1 MGSLLSYKVLDVEVE
16 IEDEQIPRYIVK
28 EPNLTPTEARILDEL
43 MRKFYV
49 DSKVTNIQDILSILS
64 DYDNLSQ
71 ESYDKILYYIKK
83 KFLYG
88 PLTVPI
94 LDPDVEEIECRGF
107 GQPLTVVHRKIN
119 KFPRIYTNITFKSEE
134 DVINVIELLANKS
147 DKSVNLARP
156 FLEFAL
162 PEGHR
167 VASTIS
173 KEISL
178 PGSTFDI
185 RKFPFSPISSISLIK
200 NNVFSKLFLS
210 YIWFLLEFKPFIMI
224 IGPTGTGKTT
234 FLNSLLGMVNPLSK
248 VITIEDTPEIN
259 LAKDNWVRLF
269 SRTSINSSFDV
280 SLFELSKLALRYRP
294 DYLVIGEVRGR
305 EIEALVH
312 ASASGHGSLA
322 TFHAGTPNEAVT
334 RISSLLTPE
343 MAKLF
348 LQNLWGLAVLGV
360 RKGKDNINNRVLV
373 SFYEA
378 FTEKRKV
385 KFKKVFTWKA
395 DKGLIPS
402 SIEDLISSSYRLSF
416 IRRTFGY
423 SNQDVRGE
431 LEKRLKF
438 LEELENSNIS
448 SSSEVSASVR
458 KFYLGDWN
466 A

>member
-1 MGSLLSYKVLDVEVE
+1 MV
-16 IEDEQIPRYIVK
+16 
-28 EPNLTPTEARILDEL
+28 
-43 MRKFYV
+43 
-49 DSKVTNIQDILSILS
+49 
-64 DYDNLSQ
+64 
-71 ESYDKILYYIKK
+71 
-83 KFLYG
+83 
-88 PLTVPI
+88 
-94 LDPDVEEIECRGF
+94 
-107 GQPLTVVHRKIN
+107 
-119 KFPRIYTNITFKSEE
+119 
-134 DVINVIELLANKS
+134 
-147 DKSVNLARP
+147 
-156 FLEFAL
+156 
-162 PEGHR
+162 
-167 VASTIS
+167 
-173 KEISL
+173 
-178 PGSTFDI
+178 
-185 RKFPFSPISSISLIK
+185 
-200 NNVFSKLFLS
+200 
-210 YIWFLLEFKPFIMI
+210 LLEFKPFIMI

-378 FTEKRKV
+378 FTEKRK
-385 KFKKVFTWKA
+385 
-395 DKGLIPS
+395 
-402 SIEDLISSSYRLSF
+402 
-416 IRRTFGY
+416 
-423 SNQDVRGE
+423 
-431 LEKRLKF
+431 
-438 LEELENSNIS
+438 
-448 SSSEVSASVR
+448 
-458 KFYLGDWN
+458 
-466 A
+466 